1 MKVRHGTGKYLLK
14 QLAAKTFG
22 NAFVNRTKQG
32 FGIPLT
38 KWLGGALNAQMT
50 DVLSDRGLMEPFDP
64 GEIARVAG
72 EFRSSRTD
80 HTSRL
85 WALFMYGLW
94 RDSAGHAPHFDTAPR
109 RHADVGVESV
119 AP

>member
-1 MKVRHGTGKYLLK
+1 RE
-14 QLAAKTFG
+14 
-22 NAFVNRTKQG
+22 FVNRTKQG

-38 KWLGGALNAQMT
+38 KWLSGPLNAQMT
-50 DVLSDRGLMEPFDP
+50 HVLSDRRLMEPFDP
-64 GEIARVAG
+64 AEIARVAH
-72 EFRSSRTD
+72 EFRTGRTH

-94 RDSAGHAPHFDTAPR
+94 RDSEGHAPHFDTAPG
-109 RHADVGVESV
+109 RHADVRVESV